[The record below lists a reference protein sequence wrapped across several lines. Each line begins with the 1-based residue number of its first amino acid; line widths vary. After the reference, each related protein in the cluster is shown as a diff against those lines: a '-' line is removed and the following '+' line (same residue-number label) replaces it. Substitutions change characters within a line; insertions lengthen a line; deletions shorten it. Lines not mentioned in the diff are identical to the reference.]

1 MFPLKNIPKNEVNV
15 ITPNPPSCIS
25 PNIIP
30 LPKSVNAVA
39 VSTTINPVTQTAL
52 VDVKKASINEMPPV
66 VALGNRS
73 KAVPI
78 IINPKKLRT
87 KIVAGFTEGLK
98 ILIFLF
104 DSSAKKTTADAIYA
118 AVVLFKNIIAG
129 EPKGV
134 AHTDEIFT
142 TEIVNSITTSP
153 NCWAINLVFKSF
165 LFNTINRRR
174 SKMKNDGIKKT
185 YNLLM
190 NSLVASLKETPMFT
204 ISRITAKSD
213 KKNISLLLIV
223 SIFCLMTK
231 IAS

>member
-1 MFPLKNIPKNEVNV
+1 M
-15 ITPNPPSCIS
+15 S

-30 LPKSVNAVA
+30 LPKSVNAVD
-39 VSTTINPVTQTAL
+39 VSTTIKPVTQTAL
-52 VDVKKASINEMPPV
+52 VDVKMASINEMPSV

-73 KAVPI
+73 KAVPRN
-78 IINPKKLRT
+78 INPKKLRT

-98 ILIFLF
+98 IFIFLF
-104 DSSAKKTTADAIYA
+104 ESSAIKTTADAIYA
-118 AVVLFKNIIAG
+118 AVVLFKIIIAG
-129 EPKGV
+129 ELKGV
-134 AHTDEIFT
+134 AHIDEIFT
-142 TEIVNSITTSP
+142 TEIAKSKTTSP
-153 NCWAINLVFKSF
+153 NCWTINLVFKAF

-174 SKMKNDGIKKT
+174 SKMKNDGMKKT

-190 NSLVASLKETPMFT
+190 SNLVVSLKETPMFT

-223 SIFCLMTK
+223 SIFCRMTK